1 MTRHYTHRIAVAFL
15 IAAFSAPISA
25 QQETVAEVWAKAEQG
40 DAEAQSNLAIRYA
53 TGRGVPQDDAEAAR
67 WFRLAADQGHAEAQA
82 NLAIMYLDGRGILQ
96 DDAEAAR
103 WFRLA
108 ADQGH
113 AFAQSNLGV
122 MCLDGRG
129 IPQDDAE
136 AVRWFRLAADQGD
149 AEAQANLAIMYL
161 DGRGVPQNDVTAY
174 MWFDLA
180 ATRSTGEV
188 RDRAV
193 WARATVAEELNAS
206 QRAKAKRLAR
216 EWDEAH
222 PPVRPV
228 TTVVYTDPRRR

>member
-53 TGRGVPQDDAEAAR
+53 TGRGVPQDDAEA
-67 WFRLAADQGHAEAQA
+67 
-82 NLAIMYLDGRGILQ
+82 
-96 DDAEAAR
+96 
-103 WFRLA
+103 
-108 ADQGH
+108 
-113 AFAQSNLGV
+113 
-122 MCLDGRG
+122 
-129 IPQDDAE
+129 
-136 AVRWFRLAADQGD
+136 VRWFRLAADQGD
-149 AEAQANLAIMYL
+149 GEAQANLAIMYL